1 MSLFNSWKILVALA
15 AIFGAGAYTGHVVTL
30 GAVKREVQQR
40 ADVDEYTH
48 RTIEKLRDE
57 LELSPSQ
64 VMKIEGSVQ
73 KAGRQLKQE
82 YSDTLTRI
90 VEILE
95 EASQEIRP
103 ELTEEQEAEYD
114 AMLNEARARI
124 RGRLDSE

>member
-1 MSLFNSWKILVALA
+1 MSLFNSWKILVALV
-15 AIFGAGAYTGHVVTL
+15 AIFGAGAYSGHIVTVN
-30 GAVKREVQQR
+30 AVKREVAKR

-57 LELSPSQ
+57 LGLTPEQ
-64 VMKIEGSVQ
+64 VMKIEEPVQ

-90 VEILE
+90 VEILD

-103 ELTEEQEAEYD
+103 ELTQDQETEYD
-114 AMLNEARARI
+114 VMLNEARTRI
-124 RGRLDSE
+124 QRRLESK